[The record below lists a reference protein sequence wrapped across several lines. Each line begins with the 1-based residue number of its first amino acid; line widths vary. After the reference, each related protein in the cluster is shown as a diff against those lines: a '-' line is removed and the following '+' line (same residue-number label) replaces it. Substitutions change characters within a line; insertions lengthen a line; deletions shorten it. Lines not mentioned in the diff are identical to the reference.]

1 MSHDFEKAVEYV
13 RKPAGEM
20 HPDTAQKLR
29 FYGLYKQATEG
40 DNSSA
45 EPSFYQLE
53 AKQKWK
59 AWDELKGMSKET
71 AQEEYVKELDK
82 GQQRAGSGSACL
94 EFSGSGV
101 PMCVVPSGV
110 RLQTSTSGSSSSN
123 SNSGKV

>member
-13 RKPAGEM
+13 RKPVGGM
-20 HPDTAQKLR
+20 HPDRAQKLR

-40 DNSSA
+40 DNASS

-82 GQQRAGSGSACL
+82 VDPKWRDSL
-94 EFSGSGV
+94 
-101 PMCVVPSGV
+101 
-110 RLQTSTSGSSSSN
+110 
-123 SNSGKV
+123 